1 MELKG
6 KKAVFLGDSITEGV
20 GVSTI
25 EKGYVNLVKEKLE
38 LSEAYNRGI
47 SGTRIAIQKL
57 SGEPTSFD
65 QDFISR
71 VDELPEDV
79 ELVVVFGGTNDY
91 GHGNAP
97 FGEMTDRTGHTFCGA
112 CHVLFE
118 KIVKKYYN
126 KQIVVM
132 TPIHRIDDVCPEDET
147 KYLKKYVDVI
157 KTVAAEF
164 SIPVLDLY
172 ATAGIVPAIE
182 ESREAYCPDGLH
194 PNDAGNEKIAE
205 KLVKF
210 IKNL

>member
-20 GVSTI
+20 GVSSI

-38 LSEAYNRGI
+38 LAEAYNRGI

-71 VDELPEDV
+71 VDDLPEDV

-97 FGEMTDRTGHTFCGA
+97 LGEMTDRTGHTFYGA

-118 KIVKKYYN
+118 KLMNKYYD
-126 KQIVVM
+126 KQLVIM
-132 TPIHRIDDVCPEDET
+132 TPLHRQFEYDRGRFLGD
-147 KYLKKYVDVI
+147 YVNVI
-157 KTVAAEF
+157 RKVAEVY

-172 ATAGIVPAIE
+172 AIAGIQPQLE
-182 ESREAYCPDGLH
+182 KSRETYCPDGLH
-194 PNDAGNEKIAE
+194 PNDAGNKKIAE

>member
-20 GVSTI
+20 GVSSI

-47 SGTRIAIQKL
+47 SGTRFAIQYL
-57 SGEPTSFD
+57 TGEPCSFD

-71 VDELPEDV
+71 VDDLPEDV
-79 ELVVVFGGTNDY
+79 DLVVVFGGTNDY

-97 FGEMTDRTGHTFCGA
+97 FGEMTDRTGHTFYGA

-118 KIVKKYYN
+118 KLMNKYYD
-126 KQIVVM
+126 KQIVIM
-132 TPIHRIDDVCPEDET
+132 TPLHRQFEYDRGRFLGD
-147 KYLKKYVDVI
+147 YVNAIRKV
-157 KTVAAEF
+157 AEF
-164 SIPVLDLY
+164 YSIPVLDLY
-172 ATAGIVPAIE
+172 ATSGIQPQIE
-182 ESREAYCPDGLH
+182 KSREAYCPDGLH
-194 PNDAGNEKIAE
+194 PNDTGNEKIAE